1 MDAISIVPIGVV
13 ETDAARD
20 KVRDRGR
27 VSRIVLRRGLEEA
40 LEGLDEFSHL
50 YVLFWMHEV
59 PGEVKPLRVHPRG
72 RREMPLVGVLATRSR
87 QRPNSIGLTL
97 VELLRVDGRVLTVR
111 GLDAFH
117 GTPVLDVKPFDGRD
131 VAEDARVPGW
141 WMRLEEKRG
150 GRGPGGGASP

>member
-1 MDAISIVPIGVV
+1 MSRMDAINIRPIGVV
-13 ETDAARD
+13 ETDATQD
-20 KVRDRGR
+20 EVRDRGR
-27 VSRIVLRRGLEEA
+27 VSRIVLRSGLEEA
-40 LEGLDEFSHL
+40 LEGLEEFSHL

-72 RREMPLVGVLATRSR
+72 RRELPTVGVLATRSR
-87 QRPNSIGLTL
+87 LRPNSIGLTL
-97 VELLRVDGRVLTVR
+97 VELLGVEGRTLTVR

-141 WMRLEEKRG
+141 WMKLEEEKKG
-150 GRGPGGGASP
+150 TV